1 MGGFL
6 EVTDLSLSFGGIK
19 ALAGVGV
26 QIAEGETLAVIGPN
40 GSGKTSLFNCITGIY
55 RPAAGAV
62 AMMATV
68 EGLKRAGRNLTREN
82 FIEAMES
89 IKNWTPEK
97 ITAPITWGP
106 NRRHGLNP
114 IRMQRANKAADAS
127 FSTITGY
134 QNFPSHF

>member
-1 MGGFL
+1 
-6 EVTDLSLSFGGIK
+6 
-19 ALAGVGV
+19 
-26 QIAEGETLAVIGPN
+26 
-40 GSGKTSLFNCITGIY
+40 
-55 RPAAGAV
+55 
-62 AMMATV
+62 MATV

>member
-55 RPAAGAV
+55 RPAAGGITFKGESLLGLSPDAV
-62 AMMATV
+62 TQRGGARTFPNLRLFLNISVLDNLMV
-68 EGLKRAGRNLTREN
+68 CRASCRER
-82 FIEAMES
+82 
-89 IKNWTPEK
+89 
-97 ITAPITWGP
+97 G
-106 NRRHGLNP
+106 
-114 IRMQRANKAADAS
+114 
-127 FSTITGY
+127 
-134 QNFPSHF
+134 